1 MIGGLAARTG
11 GPRWR
16 WRSTRPAFRAA
27 YLRQAGRCSPLRSR
41 RDPACFRA
49 WTLARPRRSLEQGAR
64 PGERCADRVGA
75 RRRSRCAL
83 DQRRAGY
90 ALVDGLG
97 GRSGHLVRCA
107 AVERGVPAVRAGGR
121 LRIGEPGDARD
132 RARAGRGRRGSGG
145 RRGPRTCR
153 RCFCRQVWCSCSSSM
168 ASRRAS
174 TSPAAAS
181 SWPSRSSAWRS
192 RRDRARVAVVLSWQ
206 PEALIVAVVDDG
218 GEVPM
223 PVPGTGAACSGC
235 ERVAAVGRDVQRGAR

>member
-1 MIGGLAARTG
+1 MSKPNRAAQVIGGLATRTG
-11 GPRWR
+11 GPRRR

-27 YLRQAGRCSPLRSR
+27 YLRQVGRCSPLRSR

-64 PGERCADRVGA
+64 LGERCADRVCA

-132 RARAGRGRRGSGG
+132 RARAGRARRGSGG
-145 RRGPRTCR
+145 RR
-153 RCFCRQVWCSCSSSM
+153 
-168 ASRRAS
+168 AHARAGAVS
-174 TSPAAAS
+174 AVKSGVPAR
-181 SWPSRSSAWRS
+181 PLWR
-192 RRDRARVAVVLSWQ
+192 
-206 PEALIVAVVDDG
+206 
-218 GEVPM
+218 
-223 PVPGTGAACSGC
+223 
-235 ERVAAVGRDVQRGAR
+235 RGARRRRRQPRRPGRRARRRGDRDGIDRGRAASVHGGRLAGHVLRRGRARP